1 MPQSTTVPFFPD
13 TSTRIS
19 PFFGVSPFRNA
30 ADTRSLM
37 PDMPSRAEAFSAS
50 SETGTIHAVSV
61 TYSGTP
67 SVTAGASLPTS
78 DSKSTDSS
86 LSLLSGKAILNDA
99 SLRSP

>member
-1 MPQSTTVPFFPD
+1 MPQSTTVPFFSES
-13 TSTRIS
+13 STRIS

-30 ADTRSLM
+30 ADARSLI
-37 PDMPSRAEAFSAS
+37 PVIPSRAAAFLAS
-50 SETGTIHAVSV
+50 SRTGTIQAVSV

-78 DSKSTDSS
+78 DSKRTDSS
-86 LSLLSGKAILNDA
+86 LSLFSGKAILNAA